1 MSAAADIALEVEN
14 LTVAYGDIQAVKG
27 VSFAVRRG
35 EIFTLIGANG
45 AGKSSTL
52 RAISGLRAH
61 GGAIRLDGRDLRG
74 VAADAIVAAGLAQVP
89 EGRGIF
95 GPLTVTENLRLG
107 AWIRRDRAGVAEDL
121 ERMFTLFPRL
131 RERREQFAGTL
142 SGGEQQML
150 AVARALMS
158 RARVLVLDEPSMGLA
173 PKLVKEIYA
182 VLREVNATGVTLLL
196 VEQNANLALRLAHR
210 AAVLET
216 GRVVLTG
223 TGPELLDH
231 PRVREAYLGA

>member
-1 MSAAADIALEVEN
+1 MSDIALSVEN
-14 LTVAYGDIQAVKG
+14 LTVSYGDIQAVKG
-27 VSFAVRRG
+27 ISFEVRTG

-45 AGKSSTL
+45 AGKTSTL
-52 RAISGLRAH
+52 QALSGVLKH
-61 GGAIRLDGRDLRG
+61 GGTVRLNGRDLG
-74 VAADAIVAAGLAQVP
+74 NLAPEEIVAAGLAHVP
-89 EGRGIF
+89 EGRRVF
-95 GPLTVTENLRLG
+95 GPLTVLENLKLG
-107 AWIRRDRAGVAEDL
+107 AWTRRHQRAAVAADL

-131 RERREQFAGTL
+131 RERREQAAGTL

-158 RARVLVLDEPSMGLA
+158 NARLLVLDEPSMGLA

-182 VLREVNATGVTLLL
+182 VLHDINRAGVTLLL

-216 GRVVLTG
+216 GVIALAG
-223 TGPELLDH
+223 ASADLLQD
-231 PRVREAYLGA
+231 PRVRGAYLGV